1 MNYPRV
7 NKGGR
12 EISARLLNDTARLL
26 ERFETGAFTQTRSP
40 VMAGNDTGGDL
51 SAEVNVVS
59 LVPKDAPIDPKLMG
73 DVVASA
79 IKPDGVNPVAFLPL
93 CRSGEVVR
101 AAVVGVVIVDILMA
115 SETDTRADAIV
126 DETRFLGSG
135 ADGPFEI
142 LVIGSEHTV
151 GADSVRRAAVR
162 IGGGS
167 GGGGGSTIKLVQ
179 AQAAGEYGQVSVK
192 DIILK
197 SDLSASP
204 NFEVTGD
211 AYNIA
216 YLKV

>member
-40 VMAGNDTGGDL
+40 VMASNDTGGDL

-142 LVIGSEHTV
+142 LAIGSEHTV
-151 GADSVRRAAVR
+151 GTDSVRRAAVR

-167 GGGGGSTIKLVQ
+167 GGSFSL
-179 AQAAGEYGQVSVK
+179 AQATADGAAGSVTVK
-192 DIILK
+192 TIQHLAN
-197 SDLSASP
+197 LSASP
-204 NFEVTGD
+204 NFEQVGD
-211 AYNIA
+211 EFAAKYFI
-216 YLKV
+216 L